1 MWTKGAFCKFSSTF
15 LKSVEKIILAYIYI
29 YLFLY
34 LPICLFTYNNSRF
47 SLFAYVCNNRM
58 SKSSTAIYSFW
69 PLPHCLKKI
78 TFKCLLEVL
87 LEVVKIIT
95 QAISCF
101 WENTT
106 QILMATDLPWLC
118 CHTEKKICK
127 QNIHSWWILEFFLN
141 VTNNHHSI
149 RNCT

>member
-15 LKSVEKIILAYIYI
+15 LKSVEKRILAYIYI

-69 PLPHCLKKI
+69 PLPHCLKK
-78 TFKCLLEVL
+78 
-87 LEVVKIIT
+87 
-95 QAISCF
+95 S
-101 WENTT
+101 
-106 QILMATDLPWLC
+106 
-118 CHTEKKICK
+118 H
-127 QNIHSWWILEFFLN
+127 LN
-141 VTNNHHSI
+141 VCSNYCSKLWKLSRKRSLAFEKILLRFWWLMICLGYVVTLKRKSANKTFI
-149 RNCT
+149 LGGF